1 MGVIGNQQGK
11 RFGISKSDLLDAS
24 DMLQSVVKQNKMTID
39 QALELYKIVTY
50 NRYIDVIASQ
60 PGKEEGNTETFRSI
74 SNSASQSAQ
83 TIILKDLE

>member
-60 PGKEEGNTETFRSI
+60 PGKEEGISEAFKSI
-74 SNSASQSAQ
+74 SNSASQSVQ